1 MPTTLTSFVGRIDEG
16 RLVAK
21 RLDEGPLVTITGP
34 GGVGKTRLAIEVAE
48 RIEERVADGVWFVD
62 LTPATEGRSLAS
74 AIAESIGVREIPGTG
89 LETAIVDRCA
99 TLRGVLVL
107 DNCEHVIGDV
117 AALAHRL
124 LVSARSLRVLA
135 TSREPLGVSGEVVVP
150 LAPLA
155 TPLPGERTVVR
166 IAEIDAVRLFTD
178 RAAAVD
184 PAFAVNERNAL
195 AVASLCRRLDGLPL
209 ALELAAAQA
218 SVLGPAQIDARLADR
233 GVLQSHERTGLDRH
247 RSMQTLLDWS
257 AARLAPVERTI
268 FHRLAVFP
276 ASMSL
281 EAIEA
286 VVTDERI
293 AVSRCAPG
301 AHPPRTVLAGRRRG
315 NRSRAPLPAAGD
327 GAPVRSGPAG
337 GRR

>member
-1 MPTTLTSFVGRIDEG
+1 MQDH
-16 RLVAK
+16 A
-21 RLDEGPLVTITGP
+21 
-34 GGVGKTRLAIEVAE
+34 AE
-48 RIEERVADGVWFVD
+48 SVWFVD
-62 LTPATEGRSLAS
+62 LMRTSEGRSLAS
-74 AIAESIGVREIPGTG
+74 AIAESIGVREIPGTD
-89 LETAIVDRCA
+89 LETAIMDRCA
-99 TLRGVLVL
+99 TLHGVLVL
-107 DNCEHVIGDV
+107 DNCEHVIGDA
-117 AALAHRL
+117 AALTHRL
-124 LVSARSLRVLA
+124 LLSAPFLHVLA
-135 TSREPLGVSGEVVVP
+135 TSREPLGVTGEVIVP

-155 TPLPGERTVVR
+155 TPLPGECTVAR

-184 PAFAVNERNAL
+184 PVFAVNDRNAV

-233 GVLQSHERTGLDRH
+233 GVLQSHERTVLDRH
-247 RSMQTLLDWS
+247 RSMKTLLDWS

-293 AVSRCAPG
+293 ARQRCAPG
-301 AHPPRTVLAGRRRG
+301 ADPPRTVLAGRRRG
-315 NRSRAPLPAAGD
+315 KRPRAPLPAAGD
-327 GAPVRSGPAG
+327 GAPVRSGPTG